1 MEIILVD
8 PMCLLNLAECEQK
21 LLLFIFLHL
30 FSLNTFSGLFSPI
43 PGSNLGQSHRFL
55 YAWWVLMYTPT
66 FSGIKMSKI
75 IKYILVHII

>member
-1 MEIILVD
+1 MEIIPVD

-43 PGSNLGQSHRFL
+43 PGSDLG
-55 YAWWVLMYTPT
+55 
-66 FSGIKMSKI
+66 
-75 IKYILVHII
+75 